1 MEHPVLLW
9 PKLVAGSELCR
20 GTEHGSGYGV
30 DFGDG
35 ESYGYGDGDGDGM
48 GEEYAYYGKGN
59 GWSHNDREGYG
70 DQVWPP
76 GGYPR
81 P

>member
-1 MEHPVLLW
+1 MHPVLLW
-9 PKLVAGSELCR
+9 PKLIEGSVLVREDY
-20 GTEHGSGYGV
+20 GFWGS
-30 DFGDG
+30 
-35 ESYGYGDGDGDGM
+35 GYGDGDGDGGGM
-48 GEEYAYYGKGN
+48 EEEYAYYGKGN

-76 GGYPR
+76 GGFPR